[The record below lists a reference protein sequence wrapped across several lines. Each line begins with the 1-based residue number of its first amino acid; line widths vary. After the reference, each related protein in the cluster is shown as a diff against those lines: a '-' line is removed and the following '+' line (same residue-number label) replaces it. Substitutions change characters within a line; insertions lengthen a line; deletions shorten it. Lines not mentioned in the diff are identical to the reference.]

1 MTTSVPH
8 DLRRLNA
15 GGPAPRRP
23 ALPGVAALL
32 LALIPAASPLP
43 HPTVAADGPVIAPA
57 VPDGFA
63 AFQRDISPRILEVRP
78 VDNAKHWR
86 QIEPAVFTLAEAHA
100 DRLQA
105 LDDPARID
113 TLAALAGFI
122 DRTRDAAAS
131 RPVIAAGRRVIGLL
145 DPARGLDPQEITTI
159 ALAYGAEPTVFK
171 QTPEGGRS
179 IAEVAAAFLAAVH
192 EAATTDL
199 PATIVV
205 LGHGLPTEIQS
216 YSIPVEALVDALLP
230 VAADG
235 TNAATGGGPPVVDLG
250 HLVLICDD
258 CFSADFLVNLLD
270 GLEATCRDRGLT
282 LTSLPACVAGTNH
295 GRYGHARVG
304 EKFVPHFWKDVV
316 ELFYV
321 RRPRPTA
328 VTLAGFFEGVDSM
341 MYGYGRAPI
350 FSGSRIA
357 GWRIVDPD
365 LVQDPIVFVPL
376 TTDEVAELR
385 RILGLPADAPLPRR
399 LDVG

>member
-1 MTTSVPH
+1 M
-8 DLRRLNA
+8 
-15 GGPAPRRP
+15 
-23 ALPGVAALL
+23 LL
-32 LALIPAASPLP
+32 VLIPSAGPTVP
-43 HPTVAADGPVIAPA
+43 PTVAADGPVVAPA
-57 VPDGFA
+57 VSDGFA
-63 AFQRDISPRILEVRP
+63 AFQRDISPRILAIRP
-78 VDNAKHWR
+78 VDDAKHWR
-86 QIEPAVFTLAEAHA
+86 QIEPAVFHLAEAHA
-100 DRLQA
+100 DRLRA
-105 LDDPARID
+105 LDDTARIE

-122 DRTRDAAAS
+122 DRIRDAAAP
-131 RPVIAAGRRVIGLL
+131 RPVITAGRRVIGLL
-145 DPARGLDPQEITTI
+145 DPAHGLDPQEITTI

-171 QTPEGGRS
+171 QTPTNGRS
-179 IAEVAAAFLAAVH
+179 IAEVADAFLTAVH

-216 YSIPVEALVDALLP
+216 YSIPVDRLVDALLP
-230 VAADG
+230 ASPDGRTAD
-235 TNAATGGGPPVVDLG
+235 TGGAPAAVDLG

-270 GLEATCRDRGLT
+270 GLEAACRDRGLA
-282 LTSLPACVAGTNH
+282 LASLPACIAGTNH
-295 GRYGHARVG
+295 GRYGHASVG

-328 VTLAGFFEGVDSM
+328 VTLAGFFDGVDSM

-350 FSGSRIA
+350 FSGSRIT
-357 GWRIVDPD
+357 GWRIVDPN

-376 TTDEVAELR
+376 TADDVAALR
-385 RILGLPADAPLPRR
+385 RILGLPADASLPWW